1 MKVGRKIYQLRKLSG
16 MTQEQLAEKLNI
28 SRQTL
33 SKWEN
38 ETSIPD
44 VESVVRLSLL
54 FHTSLEELLLEE
66 EAHTEESKTQ
76 ITLEDMM
83 RINARNRK
91 MNLLLCCGLLFLA
104 IGIIMAA
111 FEKMMETT
119 MNGVG
124 YTLYRYIAVGQYVP
138 LHVDYNGM
146 LVPAALAGIVGVAL
160 CLCYFAKSRE
170 KGYGEEKQADKQEEK
185 QIQKEMEK
193 QMKRQMKK
201 QYVIGFGV
209 LVLAAGVSMLF
220 FLAGSGKRG
229 NEEDNNLYGNV
240 IAGLG
245 DEEQFS
251 LEDIGEKNNVLFTTD
266 MTYDDGEGH
275 NAAVYCEVYYPADGE
290 LYELGRIESMGTAY
304 PVSYGKK
311 CIYTASEHSLEI
323 YKFDHNN
330 KKWIVSQ
337 FEEIF
342 DEEGYA
348 SYRYAE
354 DGEAEDVSEAD
365 YRKALEEYGES
376 TVVNF
381 GYGASDNP
389 H

>member
-1 MKVGRKIYQLRKLSG
+1 MKVGKKIYELRKLSG

-66 EAHTEESKTQ
+66 EGRAEESKTQ

-104 IGIIMAA
+104 IGIIIAA

-124 YTLYRYIAVGQYVP
+124 YTLYRYIAAGQYVP

-146 LVPAALAGIVGVAL
+146 LVPAALAGIVGAAL
-160 CLCYFAKSRE
+160 CLCYFVKSRE
-170 KGYGEEKQADKQEEK
+170 KGSGEEKQADKQEEK
-185 QIQKEMEK
+185 Q
-193 QMKRQMKK
+193 MKRQMKK
-201 QYVIGFGV
+201 RYVIGLGV
-209 LVLAAGVSMLF
+209 LALAAGAAL
-220 FLAGSGKRG
+220 LLYLTGSGKEG
-229 NEEDNNLYGNV
+229 KEEDNNLYGNV

-251 LEDIGEKNNVLFTTD
+251 LEDIGEENNVLFTTD

-275 NAAVYCEVYYPADGE
+275 NAAAYCEVYYPAGGE
-290 LYELGRIESMGTAY
+290 LHELGRIESMGTAY

-323 YKFDHNN
+323 YKFDHKN

-337 FEEIF
+337 YEEAF
-342 DEEGYA
+342 DEEGNA
-348 SYRYAE
+348 SYRYTE
-354 DGEAEDVSEAD
+354 DGKAADVSEAD

>member
-1 MKVGRKIYQLRKLSG
+1 MKVGKKIYQLRKLSG

-38 ETSIPD
+38 ETSVPD
-44 VESVVRLSLL
+44 VESVVRISLL
-54 FHTSLEELLLEE
+54 FHTSLDELLLEE
-66 EAHTEESKTQ
+66 EGHAEESKTQ

-91 MNLLLCCGLLFLA
+91 MNLLLCCSLLFLA

-124 YTLYRYIAVGQYVP
+124 YTLYRYIAAGQYVP

-146 LVPAALAGIVGVAL
+146 LVPAALAGIVGAAL
-160 CLCYFAKSRE
+160 CLCYFVKSRE
-170 KGYGEEKQADKQEEK
+170 KGSGEKKQADKQM
-185 QIQKEMEK
+185 QTEMEK
-193 QMKRQMKK
+193 QTKRQRKK
-201 QYVIGFGV
+201 QYVIGFSV
-209 LVLAAGVSMLF
+209 LVLAAGVSL
-220 FLAGSGKRG
+220 LLYLTGAGKEGK
-229 NEEDNNLYGNV
+229 EEDNNLCGNV

-251 LEDIGEKNNVLFTTD
+251 LEDIGEENNVLFTTD

-275 NAAVYCEVYYPADGE
+275 NAAAYCEVYYPADGE

-323 YKFDHNN
+323 YKFDHKN

-337 FEEIF
+337 YEETF
-342 DEEGYA
+342 DKEGNA
-348 SYRYAE
+348 SYRYTE
-354 DGEAEDVSEAD
+354 DGETETVSEAD
-365 YRKALEEYGES
+365 YRKAMEEYGES
-376 TVVNF
+376 AVVNF